1 MKKKAVTLISLV
13 ITITIMLIIVGIIV
27 YSSFQRIET
36 ERLSKINTDIEN
48 LSSSVN
54 LYYLKNEE
62 IPVVRDEEGQKE
74 TLSIEEVSNV
84 LEDQIDGNDNDT
96 YYIVDVSYLDNVSLN
111 SYSDTAKYIIN
122 EKTHNIYYVEC
133 TANRG

>member
-27 YSSFQRIET
+27 YSSFQRVET

-62 IPVVRDEEGQKE
+62 IPVIRDEEGQKE
-74 TLSIEEVSNV
+74 TGCISKIPFLY
-84 LEDQIDGNDNDT
+84 T
-96 YYIVDVSYLDNVSLN
+96 
-111 SYSDTAKYIIN
+111 
-122 EKTHNIYYVEC
+122 
-133 TANRG
+133 